1 MIPNFFITI
10 HFFDILDI
18 FLVAF
23 LLYQFYKLVKD
34 SVAVHIFAGFFVL
47 YLVWLLV
54 KALNM
59 QMLSLILGQFMGVG
73 VVALLVVF
81 QPELRRFFLML
92 GSKYFSQLSLLHFE
106 ELLRNK
112 HTNNRDEEED
122 EVVVEILKA
131 VRLLSKKKTGALIVY
146 SKHLPLMTYAE
157 TGVIMDAVV
166 HHETLVSIFFKN
178 NPLHDGAVI
187 IHKNKILAAKVVLPI
202 LNEIE
207 LEERF
212 GMRHRSAL
220 SMNIETNV
228 PVIVVSEETGEISI
242 AVNKKLIEVSKPVE
256 LREYLIKS

>member
-1 MIPNFFITI
+1 MILNFFITI

-18 FLVAF
+18 FLVSF
-23 LLYQFYKLVKD
+23 LFYQFYKLLKD
-34 SVAVHIFAGFFVL
+34 SVAVHIFVGFFAL
-47 YLVWLLV
+47 YLIWLLV

-106 ELLRNK
+106 DFIRHRHSK
-112 HTNNRDEEED
+112 DQDTEED
-122 EVVVEILKA
+122 EIIVEIMKA
-131 VRLLSKKKTGALIVY
+131 LRVLSKKKIGALIVY

-166 HHETLVSIFFKN
+166 HHETLISIFFKN

-187 IHKNKILAAKVVLPI
+187 IHKNKILAAKVVLPL
-202 LNEIE
+202 LNEVE
-207 LEERF
+207 VEERF

-228 PVIVVSEETGEISI
+228 PVIIVSEETGGVSVAIDKKIVEID
-242 AVNKKLIEVSKPVE
+242 KLLD
-256 LREYLIKS
+256 LREILKKS